1 MSTTNKDTSDV
12 KKAAEHADSQQI
24 KKNLEGKKLEDDKKV
39 DAPEELTKQEET
51 PFIDEKVRT
60 DK

>member
-1 MSTTNKDTSDV
+1 MSNVNNDTSDI
-12 KKAAEHADSQQI
+12 KQAAEHADGQKI
-24 KKNLEGKKLEDDKKV
+24 EKNLEGKKLEDNKKV
-39 DAPEELTKQEET
+39 DAPEELTEQQQT